1 MESLEIGYYAGLVS
15 IGIHIIEKLFQL
27 FNHKRIRSNCCGK
40 ETIMSVDVE
49 ETTPPGNKSQ
59 V

>member
-15 IGIHIIEKLFQL
+15 IGIHIIEKLFQI

-49 ETTPPGNKSQ
+49 ETTPQTKS
-59 V
+59 